1 MGILPGRGGRLDVQ
15 PDLTLAGYPGVF
27 GLGDFANII
36 GANGKPLPQLG
47 SVAEQ
52 SDKWCAK
59 HIAADIEGSPR
70 EPFRYS
76 DRGIMAMIGRNAA
89 VAEVGEG
96 RHELDR
102 LIGFAAWLGVHVA
115 LLSTC
120 RARVV
125 GLRGMGMGLLPEE
138 TRFSNPRPHH
148 RGSDQLQR
156 RRPPFD
162 IASRECDDHE

>member
-125 GLRGMGMGLLPEE
+125 GLRGMGMGLFQ
-138 TRFSNPRPHH
+138 RS
-148 RGSDQLQR
+148 QR
-156 RRPPFD
+156 RPGTRPLQPG
-162 IASRECDDHE
+162 RYQLE